1 MTHIRLACGITE
13 DGSRKHCGVHS
24 EPSRDAV
31 PFRPCNSFPI
41 LLCIQHSSLLDR
53 PLERWP
59 LPGSHLGNIRKRWI
73 CKRESETTHTGS
85 ETCYDALFLYIRR
98 LRSLLHLDFLFISIN
113 QLSDNKAT
121 ASSFNL
127 HSTLFNQLFRV
138 QLSFT
143 TFKMKVFAI
152 VATLLAGSAMA
163 AQQAAAPKPDAA
175 NAPTFGTSPSPRVIQ
190 VSPC

>member
-1 MTHIRLACGITE
+1 
-13 DGSRKHCGVHS
+13 
-24 EPSRDAV
+24 
-31 PFRPCNSFPI
+31 
-41 LLCIQHSSLLDR
+41 
-53 PLERWP
+53 
-59 LPGSHLGNIRKRWI
+59 
-73 CKRESETTHTGS
+73 
-85 ETCYDALFLYIRR
+85 LYIRR

-127 HSTLFNQLFRV
+127 HSTLFNQLSRV